1 MIKGSRKIWRD
12 SVLIRAVSVLSKSDR
27 RKVLAVIVIQ
37 ISLGLLDLLG
47 VALIGV
53 LGALAVNGIQSRPA
67 GSRVT
72 EILDFFGIAGA
83 QFQTQAAVLGGI
95 ASLILIFRTVCSVF
109 FMRRILFFLSRRGA
123 QISAR
128 LVSKLLSQSLLAIH
142 IRSSQEILYSVTTG
156 VSVITLGIL
165 GTIVSLI
172 SDVALLS
179 IMAFGL
185 FVVDPTIAISTF
197 VVFSLIGFV
206 MYWTTQRRAH
216 ILGEE
221 NAKYNV
227 ESNEKIM
234 EVLYSYREAVV
245 KNRRNYYSREIG
257 KVRLKLANTAAETAF
272 LPNISKYVI
281 ETALV
286 LSALGISAIQF
297 LLQDAAHAVATL
309 SVFLAAGTRIAPA
322 VLRVQQSALGVRSS
336 LGAAGPT
343 LNLIDSMK
351 DVLDLDEVSDNVEIS
366 HIGFIPDIFI
376 ENMSFSYPKK
386 ESEAIK
392 NLNLKVEAGKFVA
405 IVGSS
410 GAGKTTLVD
419 LLLGVLKPDSGS
431 ILISGFDPQTTISKW
446 SGAISYVPQD
456 VMISNGTIRE
466 NVGLGFPINVV
477 TDDLVNLALK
487 TAALDNYVMDL
498 VESIDTPVG
507 ERGVKMSG
515 GQRQRLGIARAMFT
529 QPNLLVLD
537 EATSSLDGETE
548 ASVADAIQNL
558 KGKVTVVMIAHRLS
572 TVKNADTVLY
582 LHNGELIAQGTFNE
596 VRDKVPDFDRQAK
609 LMGL

>member
-1 MIKGSRKIWRD
+1 MRKGNRTAWRD
-12 SVLIRAVSVLSKSDR
+12 SVLTRAVSVLSKSDR
-27 RKVLAVIVIQ
+27 RKVLTVIVIQ

-47 VALIGV
+47 VALIGI

-67 GSRVT
+67 GNRVT

-83 QFQTQAAVLGGI
+83 QFQTQAAVLGGL

-123 QISAR
+123 QISTR

-142 IRSSQEILYSVTTG
+142 IRSSQEILYAVTTG
-156 VSVITLGIL
+156 VNVITLGIL

-179 IMAFGL
+179 IMAVGL

-227 ESNEKIM
+227 QSNEKIM

-351 DVLDLDEVSDNVEIS
+351 DVMDLDEVTDNVEIR
-366 HIGFIPDIFI
+366 HIGFVPNIFI
-376 ENMSFSYPKK
+376 EDVSFSYPDK
-386 ESEAIK
+386 ESQAIK
-392 NLNLKVEAGKFVA
+392 KLNLKVEAGKFVA

-419 LLLGVLKPDSGS
+419 LLLGVLKPDSGR

-466 NVGLGFPINVV
+466 NVGLGFPINAV
-477 TDDLVNLALK
+477 TDDLVNSALK
-487 TAALDNYVMDL
+487 TAALNNYVMDL
-498 VESIDTPVG
+498 VESIDTHVG

-548 ASVADAIQNL
+548 ASVADAIQSL

-572 TVKNADTVLY
+572 TVKNADLVIY
-582 LHNGELIAQGTFNE
+582 LHNGELIAKGTFNE
-596 VRDKVPDFDRQAK
+596 VRDQVSDFDRQAN

>member
-1 MIKGSRKIWRD
+1 MIKNYRTTWTN
-12 SVLIRAVSVLSKSDR
+12 SVLARAVHVLSRQDR
-27 RKVLAVIVIQ
+27 RKVLAVIIIQ
-37 ISLGLLDLLG
+37 IALGILDLLG

-67 GSRVT
+67 GDRVT
-72 EILDFFGIAGA
+72 QILDFFGIAGA
-83 QFQTQAAVLGGI
+83 QFQTQAAVLGGV
-95 ASLILIFRTVCSVF
+95 ASLVLIFRTACSVF

-123 QISAR
+123 QISAN
-128 LVSKLLSQSLLAIH
+128 LISKLLSQSILAIH
-142 IRSSQEILYSVTTG
+142 VRSSQEILYAVTTG

-172 SDVALLS
+172 SDLALLS

-197 VVFSLIGFV
+197 VVFSLIGLV

-221 NAKYNV
+221 SAQFNV
-227 ESNEKIM
+227 QSNEKIM

-286 LSALGISAIQF
+286 ISALGISAIQF

-351 DVLDLDEVSDNVEIS
+351 AVKDLEEVTDNVEIE
-366 HIGFIPDIFI
+366 HFGFIPDITI

-386 ESEAIK
+386 DSEAVR
-392 NLNLKVEAGKFVA
+392 NLNLRVEAGKFVA

-419 LLLGVLKPDSGS
+419 LLLGVLKPDSGK
-431 ILISGFDPQTTISKW
+431 ILISGHDPQSTISKW

-466 NVGLGFPINVV
+466 NVGLGFPTNVV
-477 TDDLVNLALK
+477 TDDLVNSALK
-487 TAALDNYVMDL
+487 VAALDEYVKEL
-498 VESIDTPVG
+498 VENLDTPVG

-529 QPNLLVLD
+529 KPTLLVLD

-548 ASVADAIQNL
+548 ASVADAIKNL

-572 TVKNADTVLY
+572 TVKNADLVVY
-582 LHNGELIAQGTFNE
+582 MHNGELIAQGTFNE

>member
-1 MIKGSRKIWRD
+1 MIKNYRTTWTN
-12 SVLIRAVSVLSKSDR
+12 SVLARAVHVLSRQDR
-27 RKVLAVIVIQ
+27 RKVLAVIIIQ
-37 ISLGLLDLLG
+37 IALGILDLLG

-67 GSRVT
+67 GDRVT
-72 EILDFFGIAGA
+72 QILDFFGIAGA
-83 QFQTQAAVLGGI
+83 QFQTQAAVLGGV
-95 ASLILIFRTVCSVF
+95 ASLVLIFRTACSVF

-123 QISAR
+123 QISAN
-128 LVSKLLSQSLLAIH
+128 LISKLLSQSILSIH
-142 IRSSQEILYSVTTG
+142 VRSSQEILYAVTTG

-172 SDVALLS
+172 ADLALLS

-197 VVFSLIGFV
+197 VVFSLIGLV

-221 NAKYNV
+221 SAQFNV
-227 ESNEKIM
+227 QSNENIM

-286 LSALGISAIQF
+286 ISALGISAIQF

-351 DVLDLDEVSDNVEIS
+351 VVTDLEEVTDNVEIE
-366 HIGFIPDIFI
+366 HFGFIPDITI

-386 ESEAIK
+386 DSEAVR
-392 NLNLKVEAGKFVA
+392 NLNLRVEAGKFVA

-419 LLLGVLKPDSGS
+419 LLLGVLKPDSGK
-431 ILISGFDPQTTISKW
+431 ILISGHDPQSTISKW

-466 NVGLGFPINVV
+466 NVGLGFPTNVV
-477 TDDLVNLALK
+477 TDDLVNSALK
-487 TAALDNYVMDL
+487 VAALDEYVKEL
-498 VESIDTPVG
+498 VENLDTPVG

-529 QPNLLVLD
+529 KPTLLVLD

-548 ASVADAIQNL
+548 ASVADAIKNL

-572 TVKNADTVLY
+572 TVKNADLVVY
-582 LHNGELIAQGTFNE
+582 MHNGELIAQGTFNE

>member
-1 MIKGSRKIWRD
+1 MINNYRTTWTD
-12 SVLIRAVSVLSKSDR
+12 SVLARAVHVLSRQDR
-27 RKVLAVIVIQ
+27 RKVLAVIMIQ
-37 ISLGLLDLLG
+37 IALGILDLLG

-67 GSRVT
+67 GDRVT
-72 EILDFFGIAGA
+72 QILDFFGIAGA
-83 QFQTQAAVLGGI
+83 QFQTQAAVLGGV
-95 ASLILIFRTVCSVF
+95 ASLVLIFRTACSVF

-123 QISAR
+123 QISAN
-128 LVSKLLSQSLLAIH
+128 LISKLLSQSILAIH
-142 IRSSQEILYSVTTG
+142 VRSSQEILYAVTTG

-172 SDVALLS
+172 SDLALLS

-197 VVFSLIGFV
+197 VVFSLIGLV

-221 NAKYNV
+221 SAQFNV
-227 ESNEKIM
+227 QSNEKIM

-351 DVLDLDEVSDNVEIS
+351 AVKDLEEVTDNVEIE
-366 HIGFIPDIFI
+366 HFGFIPDITI

-386 ESEAIK
+386 DSEAVR
-392 NLNLKVEAGKFVA
+392 NLNLRVEAGKFVA

-419 LLLGVLKPDSGS
+419 LLLGVLKPDSGK
-431 ILISGFDPQTTISKW
+431 ILISGHDPQSTISKW

-466 NVGLGFPINVV
+466 NVGLGFPTNVV
-477 TDDLVNLALK
+477 TDDLVNSALK
-487 TAALDNYVMDL
+487 IAALDEYVKEL
-498 VESIDTPVG
+498 VENLDTPVG

-529 QPNLLVLD
+529 KPTLLVLD

-572 TVKNADTVLY
+572 TVKNADLVVY
-582 LHNGELIAQGTFNE
+582 MHNGELIAQGTFNE